1 MKCGYIDIADGQ
13 IHYKTKGTGT
23 CIVFLHQSP
32 LSSDEYTDLIPL
44 ISDRFH
50 KLAFDSMGHGNSSDP
65 PREFDIEDFARTTI
79 DALNKLGIT
88 RVSLVGHHTGAL
100 IAVEIA
106 AVYPDR
112 VEKLILSG
120 CPVYSP
126 EEWKTF
132 LSQPMTRD
140 IPMTEDGSFLV
151 KAWQKYHGLTPDS
164 SLQTCFKPFI
174 IALKSRTRPYDAH
187 FAAGR
192 YIVKPKL
199 GMIKAPTLL
208 VSGDKDMFI
217 NQLDS
222 TRRLIRNCTTSVI
235 KGGGLFLNF
244 EVPGEFAR
252 AISDFMRRQK
262 G

>member
-1 MKCGYIDIADGQ
+1 MKGGYVDIPEGQ
-13 IHYKTKGTGT
+13 IHYRTEGAGP

-32 LSSDEYTDLIPL
+32 LSSEEYADLMPL
-44 ISDRFH
+44 VSH
-50 KLAFDSMGHGNSSDP
+50 EYHALAIDSMGHGNSSDP
-65 PREFDIEDFARTTI
+65 PEEFDIEDFARTTVAAL
-79 DALNKLGIT
+79 DALGLGK
-88 RVSLVGHHTGAL
+88 VSLVGHHTGAL

-106 AVYPDR
+106 AVYPQR
-112 VEKLILSG
+112 VDKLILSG

-126 EEWKTF
+126 EEWRAF

-151 KAWQKYHGLTPDS
+151 TAWQKYRGLTPHS
-164 SLQTCFKPFI
+164 NLHTCFKPFI

-192 YIVKPKL
+192 YMVKPKL
-199 GMIKAPTLL
+199 GMIAAPTLL
-208 VSGDKDMFI
+208 VSGDKDMFF

-222 TRRLIRNCTTSVI
+222 TKRLIPNCSTAVV

-252 AISDFMRRQK
+252 VILEFMKR
-262 G
+262 